1 MKQRMRQEVTD
12 KTERSNGRNEK
23 EKEEEKEGTRSECI
37 MEEKSQ
43 ENCVL
48 DDTACQF
55 YIMENERERQERSR
69 TERERRKGGGE
80 GDG

>member
-23 EKEEEKEGTRSECI
+23 EKEGTRSECI